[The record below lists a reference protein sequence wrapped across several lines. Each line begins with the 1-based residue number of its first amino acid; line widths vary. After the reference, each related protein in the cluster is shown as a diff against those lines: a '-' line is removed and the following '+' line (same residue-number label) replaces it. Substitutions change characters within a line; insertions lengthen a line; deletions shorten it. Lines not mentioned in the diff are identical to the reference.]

1 MLTTL
6 EQKTIEWIN
15 RIETYDKEIHDK
27 VTMVKDTDINIAE
40 VPSWNRLTLSEY
52 DKDFT
57 KIFQHTISDESVP
70 EADDY

>member
-1 MLTTL
+1 
-6 EQKTIEWIN
+6 
-15 RIETYDKEIHDK
+15 
-27 VTMVKDTDINIAE
+27 MVKDTDINIAE